1 MYGNGRIDRPLVIAV
16 AGTRGGVGSTSLA
29 VNLGCTLAQNTH
41 QAVALIDLDLAL
53 GDANAALSLPADHT
67 LADIAFNIERA
78 DAAFLHRCLSKH
90 PSGLSLLPHPVQME
104 DVDFIR
110 KEHIEYV
117 IKLLRISHANV
128 ILDLSKSFTPVD
140 MAGLRM
146 ADVILLVSR
155 LEDTSIHNTLRILTT
170 LAVGREHYN
179 EVRVVLNRIG
189 SKADMDVNTA
199 EETLGVPIFWQVPD
213 DAVTMRAS
221 RRAGVPLLQ
230 YAPESTVQQSIAG
243 LMRALEPP

>member
-1 MYGNGRIDRPLVIAV
+1 MYGNGRINQPLVIAV

-29 VNLGCTLAQNTH
+29 VNLGCTMAQKTN

-53 GDANAALSLPADHT
+53 GDANAALSLPADYT

-78 DAAFLHRCLSKH
+78 DTAFLHRCLSKH
-90 PSGLSLLPHPVQME
+90 SSGLSLLPHPVQME

-140 MAGLRM
+140 MAALRM

-179 EVRVVLNRIG
+179 
-189 SKADMDVNTA
+189 
-199 EETLGVPIFWQVPD
+199 
-213 DAVTMRAS
+213 
-221 RRAGVPLLQ
+221 
-230 YAPESTVQQSIAG
+230 
-243 LMRALEPP
+243 